1 VRHHRRVDQPVEP
14 LKGDELDALVRGVH
28 QRGSDEFSRV
38 LTFSDGVFAI
48 AMTLLVAGIEVPDG
62 PDALASRI
70 RDEWAQ
76 IWSFFLSFVV
86 IGYYW
91 FAHHKLLSMFQR
103 LRSATILV
111 NTLYLALI
119 AFLPFPTA
127 LLGQEADAAVSVVLY
142 AGALSV
148 ASCFETVL
156 FRTALHYGDLRIPVS
171 AEERRQWTVA
181 SSVPVVVFA
190 LSIPIALV
198 DTGLAMLSW
207 LLILPFSRLAD
218 RITARGSR

>member
-1 VRHHRRVDQPVEP
+1 VRHHLGVDEPVQPLE
-14 LKGDELDALVRGVH
+14 GEELDALVRGVH
-28 QRGSDEFSRV
+28 ERGSDEFARV

-48 AMTLLVAGIEVPDG
+48 AMTLLVAGIEVPAGD
-62 PDALASRI
+62 DALASRI

-127 LLGQEADAAVSVVLY
+127 LLGQDSEASISVVLY
-142 AGALSV
+142 AGALSI
-148 ASCFETVL
+148 ASCLETVL
-156 FRTALHYGDLRIPVS
+156 FRTGLRYGDIRIPVS
-171 AEERRQWTVA
+171 HEQRTAWTVA

-190 LSIPIALV
+190 LSIPVALI
-198 DTGLAMLSW
+198 DPGLAMLTW
-207 LLILPFSRLAD
+207 LLIIPGGRLAD
-218 RITARGSR
+218 RFSSRGSR